1 MTLIDNLEEML
12 ARGNDSAMLRFGLGS
27 ACLREKRHAQAIE
40 HLEHCLALD
49 ENYTAAYNLL
59 GRAQFKLEQLDAAK
73 QSFTKGLE
81 KAHATGDIQ
90 TEREMQVFLKKLASD

>member
-12 ARGNDSAMLRFGLGS
+12 AQGNDSAMLRFGLGS
-27 ACLREKRHAQAIE
+27 ACLGEKRHVQAIE
-40 HLEHCLALD
+40 HLERCLVLD

-59 GRAQFKLEQLDAAK
+59 GRAQLKLKQPDAAK

-81 KAHATGDIQ
+81 KARAAGDSQ
-90 TEREMQVFLKKLASD
+90 AEREMQVFLKKLASD